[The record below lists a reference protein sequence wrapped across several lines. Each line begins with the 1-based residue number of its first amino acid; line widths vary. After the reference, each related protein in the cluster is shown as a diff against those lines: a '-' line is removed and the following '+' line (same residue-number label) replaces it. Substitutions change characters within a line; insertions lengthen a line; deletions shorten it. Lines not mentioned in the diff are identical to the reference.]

1 VRAGFGA
8 VVAVALA
15 AALTLGL
22 GRILSDP
29 ASSQRALSNFSYV
42 LYGLVVGGKGW
53 AQVTAD
59 HPTATEGAEIY
70 SLAWQA
76 FRSRPAGI
84 VEGSLRMWAAYLS
97 PSAPYHAFAFVRD
110 ATYGRSLQL
119 ACYALCGLGLVVS
132 LVRYR
137 QPLYA
142 CLVAGIA
149 AHVASIPFVPPI
161 DAGLRVYAATVPSLA
176 LLVSLGAAEALGWGS
191 RVSGLSRRLSRLE
204 VSAERPTSAPSPEL
218 FGVALALLVFIGPLY
233 VFYSGHEPV
242 VETATCADE
251 APPLHVRYSPGS
263 YLRVVSTGPDVND
276 ARVTVPVILETQL
289 RETAGVVELKGD
301 VSRFTVGNTLVNGYD
316 LKTGRPVWLVA
327 PTALLPRPPA
337 ILVVCGH
344 DSTDRTAKRY
354 GVFYADSVR

>member
-1 VRAGFGA
+1 
-8 VVAVALA
+8 
-15 AALTLGL
+15 
-22 GRILSDP
+22 
-29 ASSQRALSNFSYV
+29 
-42 LYGLVVGGKGW
+42 
-53 AQVTAD
+53 
-59 HPTATEGAEIY
+59 
-70 SLAWQA
+70 
-76 FRSRPAGI
+76 
-84 VEGSLRMWAAYLS
+84 M
-97 PSAPYHAFAFVRD
+97 
-110 ATYGRSLQL
+110 
-119 ACYALCGLGLVVS
+119 S

-161 DAGLRVYAATVPSLA
+161 DAGLRVYAATVPILA
-176 LLVSLGAAEALGWGS
+176 LLVSLGAAEVLRWGS
-191 RVSGLSRRLSRLE
+191 RVSGLSRLLSRRE
-204 VSAERPTSAPSPEL
+204 VSAEQPTSSAPSPEL
-218 FGVALALLVFIGPLY
+218 FGAGLALLVFIGPLY

-242 VETATCADE
+242 VETAACADE

-263 YLRVVSTGPDVND
+263 YLRIVRTEPDVND
-276 ARVTVPVILETQL
+276 ARVTAPEILETQL

-301 VSRFTVGNTLVNGYD
+301 VSRFTAGNTMVNGYD